1 MRSTDAG
8 QRPAARAVRVT
19 ELTSKRARRLA
30 AGVTA
35 LVASLGVAGLA
46 IIPATTASAAPP
58 PPAKG
63 IDPGVSAAASGVSL
77 FYTAAGGTVWT
88 ASAGGTPGT
97 ATQVSNGK
105 VAGAVSAITAG
116 TSTIVFGTGSGGAVW
131 TATRTNGKWS
141 SWASIGGNVTSKP
154 GAVFQGPNV
163 ADYAVFARA
172 PSGAV
177 WGRDH
182 TSAGWGP
189 WHNDGGN
196 LLAGTGP
203 AAAAISGTYLLVV
216 GTNHQLYISHAGV
229 SGFVAAGGLTNASPG
244 LTSVP
249 GALVGFVR
257 GTNNVAYYHKFL
269 STTPGWHAMG
279 GVFGSGLAA
288 AALGTT
294 TYTFGLSSGT
304 GAYRATGS
312 WATYPPKLSGW
323 VKVAG

>member
-1 MRSTDAG
+1 MLLTHAQKRSEN
-8 QRPAARAVRVT
+8 RSRKLT
-19 ELTSKRARRLA
+19 ESAQKNVRRL
-30 AGVTA
+30 TA
-35 LVASLGVAGLA
+35 VVASLGVVGLAA
-46 IIPATTASAAPP
+46 IIPATVASAAPP

-63 IDPGVSAAASGVSL
+63 IDPGVSAASAGVSL
-77 FYTAAGGTVWT
+77 FYTAADGTVWT
-88 ASAGGTPGT
+88 LSAGGTPGT
-97 ATQVSNGK
+97 ATQVGTGK
-105 VAGAVSAITAG
+105 VATAVSAITAG

-131 TATRTNGKWS
+131 TATRTSGKWGAWTS
-141 SWASIGGNVTSKP
+141 LGGNVTSKP

-163 ADYAVFARA
+163 ADYAVFGRG
-172 PSGAV
+172 PDGAV

-182 TSAGWGP
+182 TSAGWGS
-189 WHNDGGN
+189 WHSDGGK

-203 AAAAISGTYLLVV
+203 SAAAINGTFLLVV
-216 GTNHQLYISHAGV
+216 GTDKQLYTAHAGV
-229 SGFVAAGGLTNASPG
+229 TGFVAAGGQTTASPA

-288 AALGTT
+288 AALGST
-294 TYTFGLSSGT
+294 TYTFGQGT
-304 GAYRATGS
+304 NGQMYRATGS

-323 VKVAG
+323 VHVTG

>member
-1 MRSTDAG
+1 MRSTDTG
-8 QRPAARAVRVT
+8 QRPTARAVRVT

-35 LVASLGVAGLA
+35 LVASLGVAALA

-77 FYTAAGGTVWT
+77 FYTAADGTVWT

-131 TATRTNGKWS
+131 TATRTSGKWS
-141 SWASIGGNVTSKP
+141 NWTSIGGNVTSKP

-189 WHNDGGN
+189 WHSDGGN

-203 AAAAISGTYLLVV
+203 SAAAISGTYLLVV

-288 AALGTT
+288 AAVTTT
-294 TYTFGLSSGT
+294 TYTFGQGT
-304 GAYRATGS
+304 GTGIYRATGT

-323 VKVAG
+323 VLATG

>member
-1 MRSTDAG
+1 
-8 QRPAARAVRVT
+8 
-19 ELTSKRARRLA
+19 LA
-30 AGVTA
+30 
-35 LVASLGVAGLA
+35 A
-46 IIPATTASAAPP
+46 IIPATAASAAPP

-63 IDPGVSAAASGVSL
+63 IDPGVSAASAGVSL
-77 FYTAAGGTVWT
+77 FYTAADGTVWT
-88 ASAGGTPGT
+88 LSAGGTPGT

-116 TSTIVFGTGSGGAVW
+116 TSTIVFGTGTGGAVW
-131 TATRTNGKWS
+131 TATRTSGKWS
-141 SWASIGGNVTSKP
+141 AWTSLGGNVTSKP
-154 GAVFQGPNV
+154 GAVFQGTNV
-163 ADYAVFARA
+163 ADYAVFARG
-172 PSGAV
+172 PDGAV

-182 TSAGWGP
+182 TSAGWGS
-189 WHNDGGN
+189 WHSDGGK

-203 AAAAISGTYLLVV
+203 AAAAVNGTYLLVV
-216 GTNHQLYISHAGV
+216 GTNRQLYTAHAGV
-229 SGFVAAGGLTNASPG
+229 TGFVAAGGLTTASPG

-288 AALGTT
+288 AALGST
-294 TYTFGLSSGT
+294 TYTFGQSTGT
-304 GAYRATGS
+304 GIYRATGT

-323 VKVAG
+323 VLATG

>member
-1 MRSTDAG
+1 MSLTSSTDAEK
-8 QRPAARAVRVT
+8 RPEVWSKMRAISAR
-19 ELTSKRARRLA
+19 KPGRRLA
-30 AGVTA
+30 AVLASAGV
-35 LVASLGVAGLA
+35 VSLAA
-46 IIPATTASAAPP
+46 ILPATAASAAPP

-63 IDPGVSAAASGVSL
+63 ISPSVSAATSAVSL
-77 FYTAAGGTVWT
+77 FYTAADGTVWT
-88 ASAGGTPGT
+88 ASAAGTPGT

-131 TATRTNGKWS
+131 MATRTGGKWS
-141 SWASIGGNVTSKP
+141 SWASIGGNVTSAP
-154 GAVFQGPNV
+154 GAVFQGPNS
-163 ADYAVFARA
+163 ADYAVFARG

-196 LLAGTGP
+196 LLAGPAP

-216 GTNHQLYISHAGV
+216 GTNKQLYISHAGV
-229 SGFVAAGGLTNASPG
+229 TGFSSVGGQTTVSPG
-244 LTSVP
+244 LTSIP

-257 GTNNVAYYHKFL
+257 GTDNVGYYHKFL
-269 STTPGWHAMG
+269 NTTPGWHAMG
-279 GVFGSGLAA
+279 GVFGSGLST

-294 TYTFGLSSGT
+294 TYTFGLSAGT
-304 GAYRATGS
+304 SVYRSIGNWS
-312 WATYPPKLSGW
+312 TYPPKLGGW

>member
-1 MRSTDAG
+1 MRAISARKRG
-8 QRPAARAVRVT
+8 Q
-19 ELTSKRARRLA
+19 RLA
-30 AGVTA
+30 AVLASAGV
-35 LVASLGVAGLA
+35 VSLAA
-46 IIPATTASAAPP
+46 IIPATAASAAPP

-63 IDPGVSAAASGVSL
+63 IDPSVAAATAGVSL
-77 FYTAAGGTVWT
+77 FYTAADGTVWT
-88 ASAGGTPGT
+88 AAAGGTPGT
-97 ATQVSNGK
+97 PTQVSNGK
-105 VAGAVSAITAG
+105 VASAVSAITAG

-131 TATRTNGKWS
+131 MATRTGGKWS
-141 SWASIGGNVTSKP
+141 NWTSIGGSVTSKP
-154 GAVFQGPNV
+154 GAVFQGPNA
-163 ADYAVFARA
+163 ADYAVFARG

-182 TSAGWGP
+182 TTAGWGP

-216 GTNHQLYISHAGV
+216 GTNKQLYIAHAGV
-229 SGFVAAGGLTNASPG
+229 TGFTSAGGQTTVSPG

-257 GTNNVAYYHKFL
+257 GTNNVGYYHKFL

-279 GVFGSGLAA
+279 GVFGSGLAT

-304 GAYRATGS
+304 GVYRSIGT
-312 WATYPPKLSGW
+312 WTTYPPKLGGW